1 MPDYK
6 EMYIK
11 MFRASEKALDI
22 IIAAQQECEK
32 LYTANSSPELK
43 VVSFSTA
50 GGVRSNL
57 PGVSIF

>member
-11 MFRASEKALDI
+11 MFRASERALDI

-32 LYTANSSPELK
+32 LYAANSSPKLK
-43 VVSFSTA
+43 VVSFSEKNHQTTDKE
-50 GGVRSNL
+50 
-57 PGVSIF
+57 